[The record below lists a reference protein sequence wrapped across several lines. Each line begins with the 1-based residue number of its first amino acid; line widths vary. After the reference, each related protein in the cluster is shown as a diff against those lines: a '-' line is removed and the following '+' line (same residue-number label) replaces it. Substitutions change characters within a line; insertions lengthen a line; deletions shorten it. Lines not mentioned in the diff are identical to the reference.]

1 MHGDKA
7 NAVSGRGPG
16 ALAAAIIA
24 LGLAGC
30 AVFQEQPPGSE
41 AELAYCYRTIAEV
54 DCYTTPDPDRR
65 EVGQIA
71 NLSGTA
77 IWVSRP

>member
-30 AVFQEQPPGSE
+30 AVFQEQPPGAE
-41 AELAYCYRTIAEV
+41 AEL
-54 DCYTTPDPDRR
+54 
-65 EVGQIA
+65 G
-71 NLSGTA
+71 
-77 IWVSRP
+77 

>member
-30 AVFQEQPPGSE
+30 AVFQEQPPGAE

-54 DCYTTPDPDRR
+54 DCTTTPDPDRR

-71 NLSGTA
+71 NVSGTA

>member
-1 MHGDKA
+1 MFCDKA
-7 NAVSGRGPG
+7 NAVSGRGLG

-30 AVFQEQPPGSE
+30 AAFQEQTPGAE
-41 AELAYCYRTIAEV
+41 AELGYCYRTIAEI
-54 DCYTTPDPDRR
+54 DCYTTPDPNRR

-71 NLSGTA
+71 NVTGTA
-77 IWVSRP
+77 IWVSR